1 MFDKKEN
8 RVVLATFGLIIF
20 CIIGSMICNFQL
32 IDLIYIVSVAIYII
46 QYKLHKS
53 DDNYTK

>member
-8 RVVLATFGLIIF
+8 RVVLATYGLIIF
-20 CIIGSMICNFQL
+20 CIIGSMICDFQM
-32 IDLIYIVSVAIYII
+32 IDLIYIIGVVVFII
-46 QYKLHKS
+46 QYKLTKS

>member
-8 RVVLATFGLIIF
+8 RVVLATYGLIIF
-20 CIIGSMICNFQL
+20 CIIGSMICDFQM
-32 IDLIYIVSVAIYII
+32 IDLIYIIGVAVFII
-46 QYKLHKS
+46 QYKLTKS